1 MALYQNGSS
10 GATSTATASS
20 LMSQPITILAQND
33 NGTIDHFSAMQI
45 ALGSIGG
52 SMTSTQ
58 VSNIYSAC
66 TAICPP
72 SARRVGADMAPAT
85 EMRSAGAA
93 NARAHGGSVTL
104 ISRRHRVVT
113 QAMLSSHRRMRVILA
128 SPQSWFCGPKRF
140 CTSALGASSSLS
152 VCRVVRSRRRAA
164 RYWPAIPT
172 RWTTHAADCVFTQL
186 RASKPALNFWT
197 SSIVPSGHSASTS
210 QCSPSLEQRKISV
223 CASARVQPC
232 WTA

>member
-93 NARAHGGSVTL
+93 NTRAHGGSVTL

-128 SPQSWFCGPKRF
+128 SRNPGSAAPSAFALPRLGHRPVCLCVAWFGADAAPLVIGRPFPHAGPPTPQI
-140 CTSALGASSSLS
+140 ASS
-152 VCRVVRSRRRAA
+152 
-164 RYWPAIPT
+164 P
-172 RWTTHAADCVFTQL
+172 
-186 RASKPALNFWT
+186 N
-197 SSIVPSGHSASTS
+197 
-210 QCSPSLEQRKISV
+210 
-223 CASARVQPC
+223 
-232 WTA
+232 

>member
-93 NARAHGGSVTL
+93 NTRARWLCNVNLTTS
-104 ISRRHRVVT
+104 SCRHASHAFIPS
-113 QAMLSSHRRMRVILA
+113 QDEGDLSQ
-128 SPQSWFCGPKRF
+128 PQSWFCGPKRF
-140 CTSALGASSSLS
+140 CTSPLGASSSLS

-172 RWTTHAADCVFTQL
+172 RWATHAADCVFTQL

-210 QCSPSLEQRKISV
+210 QCSPSFRTKISV